1 MNKSL
6 KIILLIIQIG
16 GGLLGLGLIGRSIL
30 TEQHTQTAMIIHIAF
45 IFVFLFGI
53 VAGVALI
60 KKPKMGLWLSMIFQA
75 MQIPI
80 VIGFAVSYALVSGVC
95 FNLYRHATGYGFNFL
110 FGSRYYLSTHTSESW
125 MVGINVYALVLFILL
140 VREIRFEASTAKI
153 CEPQPSMEQSSQ
165 QFEQAQD
172 HHTYGSPLRRI
183 LR

>member
-16 GGLLGLGLIGRSIL
+16 GGLLGLGLIGRSVL
-30 TEQHTQTAMIIHIAF
+30 TEQLTQTAVVIHIVFIF
-45 IFVFLFGI
+45 IFVFGI
-53 VAGVALI
+53 VAGVALVR
-60 KKPKMGLWLSMIFQA
+60 KPKLGLWLSMIFQA

-80 VIGFAVSYALVSGVC
+80 VIGFAASYALVSGAC

-110 FGSRYYLSTHTSESW
+110 FGSRYYLSTQTSESW
-125 MVGINVYALVLFILL
+125 MVGVNVYALILFILL
-140 VREIRFEASTAKI
+140 IREIRFEMTTPKI

-165 QFEQAQD
+165 QFAKAQD
-172 HHTYGSPLRRI
+172 HHTYGSPLRHI